1 MTKEPLFHPVLQWIV
16 NAKFMPQGTSAE
28 LSQFL
33 ALQMQML
40 RLSPALGLGGGGG
53 RGCRDEWIPENPQP
67 KGQPSGFMK
76 DPDSSKLGP
85 EQLKMLPKGTH
96 THTHTH
102 THTSALSSLPTPKEK
117 PEAYRLT

>member
-1 MTKEPLFHPVLQWIV
+1 MPASVCVIPIVSNRPKRMTKEPLFHPVLQWIV

-53 RGCRDEWIPENPQP
+53 AGMQR
-67 KGQPSGFMK
+67 
-76 DPDSSKLGP
+76 
-85 EQLKMLPKGTH
+85 
-96 THTHTH
+96 
-102 THTSALSSLPTPKEK
+102 
-117 PEAYRLT
+117 